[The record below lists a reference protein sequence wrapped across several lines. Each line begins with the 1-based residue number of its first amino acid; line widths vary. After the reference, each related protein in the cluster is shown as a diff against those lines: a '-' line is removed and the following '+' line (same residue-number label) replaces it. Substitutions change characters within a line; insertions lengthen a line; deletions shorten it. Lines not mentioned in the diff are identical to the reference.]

1 MRSTVTRARC
11 SGRQIELGAL
21 RAEAFAV
28 LHHTF
33 NNALHMSVEA
43 QSELLTFLIADV
55 RGYTSFTQSH
65 GDEAAAR
72 LAGAFAE
79 IAREGVEAH
88 GGKVIELRGDEALAV
103 FASAPA
109 ALRAAVD
116 LQLIFADEV
125 ELHPELPLRVGIGVD
140 AGPAVPV
147 EGGYRGGALNLA
159 ARLCSKAGPG
169 EVFASEGVL
178 RLAGT
183 IGGLT
188 VHPHGQFEMKGL
200 SDLVHVSRVS
210 LDHLDPDAL
219 AARFEPDGRVAPE
232 PSDVPRAL
240 DRTTPIVG
248 RDPEIHR
255 LRWAWR
261 LARRHEGSALLI
273 LGPPGIGKTRLIAE
287 LAASVAHDGA
297 SVSYLTRSERLAP
310 GIVDGELDGE
320 TPALVVLD
328 DLEEGG
334 SALELATSLWRS
346 AAGTRALLVVAMDD
360 SALTTDLRA
369 LVREAGDAVVRP
381 APLDLDDIREI
392 AGLYFGG
399 SAETLPASLLE
410 STGGIP
416 RRIHRQVSEWA
427 FAEAGRRLGA
437 SASKAAAE
445 RSGLRSVESELAGNV
460 VHLQSIRERAR
471 LYGSSDDAVGEPASS
486 PFKGLASFDVRDED
500 LFFGRERLV
509 GELVARLAGARLL
522 AVVGPSGS
530 GKSSAVRAGLIPS
543 VRSGVLP
550 GSEGW
555 RVALFR
561 PGEHPIGEL
570 GRSLRS
576 AITPTTALEAEAPV
590 GELLAGILDGE
601 HVLLVVDQFEEVFTA
616 CADESERAAFLAA
629 LADAA
634 NRPRGGVTVVL
645 AIRAD
650 HYGRCAEN
658 PALAQLLG
666 SNHVLI
672 GSMTGDEYRR
682 AIEQPALRVGVHV
695 EPALTE
701 ALVAEVGDEP
711 GALPLLSTALLE
723 LWERREGRAITLD
736 AYLTTGGVRGA
747 VSRLA
752 EEVFGG
758 FSLEQQAIARAVM
771 LRLAAPGENETVV
784 RRRVPLVE
792 FDPEQNPDVAHVVEV
807 LIDRR
812 LLTVSDGVVE
822 VAHEALLREWPRLRG
837 WLDEDRAGRVLH
849 AHLIDATR
857 GWARGGQDPG
867 ELYRGA
873 RLASALDWTTEH
885 TLELNELEREFL
897 SASREASQQ
906 EVERQRRANRRLRG
920 LLVGVA
926 AFLVVALVA
935 GGLAIVQRSRARRSA
950 EVADAQ
956 RLGAQAVVEDELDTS
971 LLLARE
977 AIAIDDSV
985 HTRSTLLASL
995 LKAPG
1000 AISVLPGTG
1009 DRVLEI
1015 DASAE
1020 GRIFA
1025 TTDNVGGVAIY
1036 DADALRL
1043 LRIVRPD
1050 QEAGSIAV
1058 SADGTTVVQ
1067 ALSGDEGTS
1076 LGFISVSDGS
1086 VRDVALPRGVEL
1098 AGIDPIVYRPD
1109 GSEILSIESRP
1120 DSNAPSIVRRDAVT
1134 GHRLAAQPL
1143 AVANPDTL
1151 KISNDGSTLA
1161 IGSFGPDRV
1170 TALDAETFQPIASFA
1185 QRGPAFGIAP
1195 DGQTIAIGNW
1205 DGSVEVVDVP
1215 TGEHRILQGRHTAS
1229 VQGVGF
1235 SPDGSTLVTTGDD
1248 RDVIVWDLE
1257 AGAIREILHGHA
1269 GRAFGPAFD
1278 RSGDTAFT
1286 VGLDDRVIAWDLTSE
1301 RRIGRRSDYAD
1312 SSAFNGDG
1320 DFVTAGTAD
1329 GSLFA
1334 FSGGNGRVVVQV
1346 PGTSEPVWETDP
1358 WTDGQFQEIQDG
1370 DVAFAPFD
1378 TDLVTSLAFDPGGDV
1393 LAVSGQH
1400 RQVVTYEAGTG
1411 RELARWNGSEIAW
1424 VNSLTFAPDGSLVT
1438 ANDDGRVAYWDP
1450 TTGELRRELRA
1461 TPFQPDP
1468 AAFSGAVANAV
1479 PSPDGSAVAVI
1490 TYELGGSQ
1498 ELETID
1504 ARSGDVIWDGAEP
1517 DRWGSVVAWSPDARF
1532 LATGGRQSGELNL
1545 WDAAT
1550 GRRVAEPAKASA
1562 GFVLSIDFA
1571 WQGSLIVAGGTD
1583 GTVRLFD
1590 SDSLEQV
1597 GANIPADDNQGAST
1611 DVLPGD
1617 EMLVLSNT
1625 GHEWRWDLDPVRWA
1639 RQACTVANRNLT
1651 RAEWRAFL
1659 PGWTYAP
1666 SCRT

>member
-1 MRSTVTRARC
+1 
-11 SGRQIELGAL
+11 
-21 RAEAFAV
+21 
-28 LHHTF
+28 
-33 NNALHMSVEA
+33 MSVDAKNEV
-43 QSELLTFLIADV
+43 LTFLIADV
-55 RGYTSFTQSH
+55 RGYTSYTQTY
-65 GDEAAAR
+65 GDDAAAR
-72 LAGAFAE
+72 LAAAFAE

-88 GGKVIELRGDEALAV
+88 EGEVIELRGDEALAV
-103 FASAPA
+103 FTSAGG

-116 LQLIFADEV
+116 LQLIFADEI
-125 ELHPELPLRVGIGVD
+125 ELHPDLPLRVGIGVD

-178 RLAGT
+178 RVAGPLDGLA
-183 IGGLT
+183 
-188 VHPHGQFEMKGL
+188 VQAHGAFDMKGM
-200 SDLVHVSRVS
+200 SEPVQVSRVS
-210 LDHLDPDAL
+210 LDGLDPEVL
-219 AARFEPDGRVAPE
+219 AARFELDGRTAPIPTE
-232 PSDVPRAL
+232 VPQAL
-240 DRTTPIVG
+240 DTTTPLVG
-248 RDPEIHR
+248 RDREVHR

-261 LARRHEGSALLI
+261 RARRGEGSALVV
-273 LGPPGIGKTRLIAE
+273 LGPSGIGKTRLIAD
-287 LAASVAHDGA
+287 LAASVAPDGA
-297 SVSYLTRSERLAP
+297 SISYVTTPVEP
-310 GIVDGELDGE
+310 PVLDGDR
-320 TPALVVLD
+320 PSLFILD
-328 DLEEGG
+328 DLQENAR
-334 SALELATSLWRS
+334 ALELASSSWSRVE
-346 AAGTRALLVVAMDD
+346 GTRALLVVAIDD
-360 SALTTDLRA
+360 SVTTADIDA
-369 LVREAGDAVVRP
+369 FVRDAGDAVVRP

-392 AGLYFGG
+392 AGLYLGA
-399 SAETLPASLLE
+399 SAEALPASLLE
-410 STGGIP
+410 STGGVP

-427 FAEAGRRLGA
+427 FAEASRRMGA
-437 SASKAAAE
+437 VASRAAE
-445 RSGLRSVESELAGNV
+445 GRSGLRSVESELAGNV
-460 VHLQSIRERAR
+460 ENLQHIRERAR
-471 LYGSSDDAVGEPASS
+471 LYGSGGERVSEPAGS
-486 PFKGLASFDVRDED
+486 PFKGLASFGVDDAD

-509 GELVARLAGARLL
+509 GDLVARLAGARLL
-522 AVVGPSGS
+522 GVVGPSGS

-543 VRSGVLP
+543 IRSGVLP
-550 GSEGW
+550 GSDTW
-555 RVALFR
+555 RVLLIR
-561 PGEHPIGEL
+561 PGEHPMRELDDLPSGE
-570 GRSLRS
+570 
-576 AITPTTALEAEAPV
+576 PT
-590 GELLAGILDGE
+590 
-601 HVLLVVDQFEEVFTA
+601 LLVVDQFEEVFTA
-616 CADESERAAFLAA
+616 CADEAEREAFLAA

-634 NRPRGGVTVVL
+634 NSADGEITVVL

-650 HYGRCAEN
+650 HYGRCAED
-658 PALAQLLG
+658 PALAELLG
-666 SNHVLI
+666 ANHVLV
-672 GSMTGDEYRR
+672 GPMTGDEYRR

-723 LWERREGRAITLD
+723 LWERREGRTITLA
-736 AYLTTGGVRGA
+736 AYLATGGVRGA

-752 EEVFGG
+752 EEVYAG
-758 FSLEQQAIARAVM
+758 FTREQQAVARAVM

-784 RRRVPLVE
+784 RRRVPLAE
-792 FDPEQNPDVAHVVEV
+792 FDAERSADVAHVVDA
-807 LIDRR
+807 LTDHR
-812 LLTVSDGVVE
+812 LLTVSEGTVE
-822 VAHEALLREWPRLRG
+822 VSHEALLREWPRLRE
-837 WLDEDRAGRVLH
+837 WIDDDRAGQLLH
-849 AHLIDATR
+849 AHLMEAAR
-857 GWARGGQDPG
+857 GWHGGGGDAG

-873 RLASALDWTTEH
+873 RLTSALDWTTEH

-897 SASREASQQ
+897 TASREAS
-906 EVERQRRANRRLRG
+906 ERETERQRRSNRRLRG
-920 LLVGVA
+920 LLAGVA

-935 GGLAIVQRSRARRSA
+935 GGLALVQRSRARRSA
-950 EVADAQ
+950 AVADAQ
-956 RLGAQAVVEDELDTS
+956 RLGSQAVVEDELDTS

-1000 AISVLPGTG
+1000 AIQVLPGTG

-1020 GRIFA
+1020 GRVFA

-1043 LRIVRPD
+1043 LRIVHPD
-1050 QEAGSIAV
+1050 QDAGSIAV
-1058 SADGTTVVQ
+1058 SPDGATVVQ
-1067 ALSGDEGTS
+1067 ALFGDEGTS

-1086 VRDVALPRGVEL
+1086 VRDVPLPPGVGL
-1098 AGIDPIVYRPD
+1098 AGYDPIVYQPV
-1109 GSEILSIESRP
+1109 GSEIIAIESRP
-1120 DSNAPSIVRRDAVT
+1120 DSDAPSIVRRDAVT
-1134 GHRLAAQPL
+1134 GRQLGAQPL
-1143 AVANPDTL
+1143 AVANPDIL

-1161 IGSFGPDRV
+1161 IGSFGPARV
-1170 TALDAETFQPIASFA
+1170 TALDAETFEPIASFE
-1185 QRGPAFGIAP
+1185 QKGPAFAIAP

-1205 DGSVEVVDVP
+1205 DGSVEVVDVS
-1215 TGEHRILQGRHTAS
+1215 TGEHRILQGRHTAA

-1312 SSAFNGDG
+1312 PSAFGDG

-1334 FSGGNGRVVVQV
+1334 FSGGNGRVVVQL
-1346 PGTSEPVWETDP
+1346 PDISERVWETDP
-1358 WTDGQFQEIQDG
+1358 WTDEQFQEIQDG
-1370 DVAFAPFD
+1370 DEAFASAD
-1378 TDLVTSLAFDPGGDV
+1378 TDLVTSLAFSPGGDV

-1411 RELARWNGSEIAW
+1411 RELARWNASEIAW
-1424 VNSLTFAPDGSLVT
+1424 VNSLTFAPDGSVVT

-1450 TTGELRRELRA
+1450 TTGELRRELRV
-1461 TPFQPDP
+1461 TPFQPDRE
-1468 AAFSGAVANAV
+1468 AFSGAVASAV
-1479 PSPDGSAVAVI
+1479 PSPDGSTLAVI
-1490 TYELGGSQ
+1490 TYEIGGSQ

-1504 ARSGDVIWDGAEP
+1504 ARSRDVIWDGAEP
-1517 DRWGSVVAWSPDARF
+1517 DRWGSVVAWSPDGR
-1532 LATGGRQSGELNL
+1532 LIATGGRQSGELNV

-1550 GRRVAEPAKASA
+1550 GRRVAQPARASA

-1571 WQGSLIVAGGTD
+1571 WQGSLVVAGGTD

-1590 SDSLEQV
+1590 TDTLEQV
-1597 GANIPADDNQGAST
+1597 GANILADDNQAAST

-1659 PGWTYAP
+1659 PGWDYAP
-1666 SCRT
+1666 SCSS